1 MKTIPVRLLAACVGW
16 QMLCVSALASPA
28 YPEPSERE
36 MRQAIEQAMV
46 QRGGS
51 QTRPGEISVDNP
63 INGMTM
69 TLKAFTK
76 LGCEP
81 ANRGPGYVCSY
92 HVKTKMS
99 AHSNEGSRQGDNHAA
114 AVNQLLEAMMG
125 GQEEVA
131 DTATRR
137 FLRMGDEWVM
147 SRE

>member
-1 MKTIPVRLLAACVGW
+1 MKKIPALSLAACVAW
-16 QMLCVSALASPA
+16 QMAWSPSWATPA
-28 YPEPSERE
+28 YPEPSEQE

-51 QTRPGEISVDNP
+51 QTRSGEISVDNP

-69 TLKAFTK
+69 TLTAFTK

-114 AVNQLLEAMMG
+114 AVNQLLRAMMG

-137 FLRMGDEWVM
+137 FLRMGDQWVM

>member
-1 MKTIPVRLLAACVGW
+1 MKIISVLSLAACVSW
-16 QMLCVSALASPA
+16 QIPCVSSWAAPA
-28 YPEPSERE
+28 YPEPSEQE

-46 QRGGS
+46 QRGGT

-69 TLKAFTK
+69 SITAFTK

-92 HVKTKMS
+92 HVKTKLS

-114 AVNQLLEAMMG
+114 AVNQLLRAMMG

-137 FLRMGDEWVM
+137 FLRMGSEWVM